1 MPTKNNKRSYIGG
14 TTSEARK
21 KYFNYDK
28 ELTQV
33 VTNLATSYGISPAL
47 VIDRLAHEGLI
58 DRAIINNNLI
68 STGSV
73 VDVFGPSLFSNN
85 NNSTYNSPYGLLG
98 LDNIYD
104 TYSKG
109 ITKTKR
115 PINIEKMTTR
125 NESGEIVNSG
135 KTKNLYDTLEL
146 FTAELASRR
155 NQVKE
160 QYPNLTDT
168 ELDSATAA
176 RYNSTNRYF
185 KQLMNSG
192 EYKTKYPIDVKGVNI
207 PTPTKTDTKYIQD
220 QTHTINMDRAFRTAP
235 KETFIYNDKSWN
247 PKLFMTD
254 GYIDESESP
263 IVKHFLNNY
272 AVQNFTQP
280 NKVNF
285 IQEKYK
291 CGGRRKA
298 QLGLDIREGGIAIPI
313 APNMY
318 YMKGRSHDNGG
329 IAIGP
334 NNKNGLEVEG
344 GEVIKVGKNDVKVFS
359 SVPLL
364 RGVSPA
370 QLVMGGANPNKV
382 FNAQEEFKDRNRI
395 NDDGTTYETGGQ
407 KTINISDM
415 PSVFRGQ
422 KINGR
427 YVQLGVPP
435 ATNKANKL
443 DVNFKQRLSALNDD
457 MKDFIMEGVK
467 YGQQILP
474 KSLRKYYAKGIN
486 ILNSPGVHDISN
498 AAQKITQVKAILDEK
513 KTGGI
518 YIKPSKRGTFTAA
531 ATKHGMGVQ
540 EFVTKVLANKEDYS
554 PTMVKKANFAKNASR
569 WKKEL
574 GGNYEPKRNE
584 KGQVVL
590 DPNNPDDVKWLHEQ
604 QGKRGAKAVHKG
616 QREFIEGTLNRTTPV
631 ILGVAA
637 ANPITTATSLAGGY
651 LLGEAGEFGG
661 ELYKTLT
668 GEDYTREGKVIGQ
681 TIGGLAG
688 PIGAKL
694 FGKGATNA
702 WNAYKT
708 NKLNSTQTLV
718 DVPELGLTIR
728 PSIRTNKPKQLNVS
742 NNQKYLPTDVED
754 LTWKEPKALLETQA
768 QVTRRDLKN
777 FNRWAKLFGYEPVPL
792 RYAETKSIADRHVQD
807 RIKQHNTFLRGVAKP
822 NKLQKQAIEYEL
834 AKEGITNPTDYDV
847 YTYMAT
853 HSAPT
858 TGAGRADLRPIQVR
872 KHKVGNFNLS
882 KTSDSPIGALYT
894 QGSGRGAAG
903 YAGMGPE
910 SGGHRRTGVVVEV
923 ARPTNFRPEASYAEW
938 VKENDFNFGN
948 IKSRGFHK
956 KVADRV
962 VETGKAPEGYSLSI
976 EDKQNLFNEIKNEFA
991 ARPEPVYETAKHALD
1006 YIKNHR
1012 PDIVKNITQ
1021 LDESAFNSLSTDSKR
1036 AYNKYLGK
1044 LMILNP
1050 KTVSFS
1056 KEVKKENDRFK
1067 NIYRDAVILEN
1078 KRHKNKYISDIDYN
1092 PEDYTQPDYSVLK
1105 STSRN
1110 RGNAQQH
1117 YIFRAPIG
1125 EKILEG
1131 RGFYLPTEEEIINAT
1146 TDHYTLWT
1154 PGYSR
1159 NTRKFG
1165 GIKKFK
1171 YGGMIYEINGNVKNA
1186 LMSARPKAQY
1196 GKEKK
1201 INNDIKIGDD
1211 NLIYKRGIDGNW
1223 YTDGT
1228 TYEKSKYYMREKPV
1242 LSGGKRSDGTIV
1254 KPKTKSQSLPELV
1267 VTASKPLT
1275 KENKDAVESKGYI
1288 ISGKTENHLTGQRRS
1303 ANRHPVPDY
1312 IGKRPETTNK
1322 KEAVKSSTNSTP
1334 RKGRAQTKSVS
1345 AVDNGPKVTR
1355 SPHAYTNYK
1364 GETKIASSP
1373 YNNVGI
1379 LKNIAGD
1386 STYDVSQLGSPEYKA
1401 AKAKLNTPSTGGGT
1415 QAKDGRWVGQ
1425 YKATNAG
1432 DWIGLGSNVLG
1443 SLASYFITKNAINKM
1458 PDPVKPIMTQA
1469 AKLKTRYNIEPQ
1481 LTNVREAEQMN
1492 RAAVRRNTA
1501 SSNTSL
1507 AREQRLVN
1515 ESRGTRNQLYGQKE
1529 NIETQLINQDRLNR
1543 QSVRMNNVRT
1553 YNDYL
1558 NRLIAT
1564 RQTQNQLGISNVNNL
1579 ISGLTGS
1586 VNNIL
1591 GNIESRRATN
1601 NTIRS
1606 IAAANP
1612 NVDAR
1617 LIGGFDYYIDP
1628 ITKKKYNKNQQYVG
1642 TING

>member
-1 MPTKNNKRSYIGG
+1 MP
-14 TTSEARK
+14 
-21 KYFNYDK
+21 KYN
-28 ELTQV
+28 V
-33 VTNLATSYGISPAL
+33 
-47 VIDRLAHEGLI
+47 
-58 DRAIINNNLI
+58 
-68 STGSV
+68 
-73 VDVFGPSLFSNN
+73 
-85 NNSTYNSPYGLLG
+85 
-98 LDNIYD
+98 
-104 TYSKG
+104 
-109 ITKTKR
+109 
-115 PINIEKMTTR
+115 
-125 NESGEIVNSG
+125 
-135 KTKNLYDTLEL
+135 
-146 FTAELASRR
+146 
-155 NQVKE
+155 
-160 QYPNLTDT
+160 
-168 ELDSATAA
+168 
-176 RYNSTNRYF
+176 
-185 KQLMNSG
+185 
-192 EYKTKYPIDVKGVNI
+192 
-207 PTPTKTDTKYIQD
+207 
-220 QTHTINMDRAFRTAP
+220 
-235 KETFIYNDKSWN
+235 
-247 PKLFMTD
+247 
-254 GYIDESESP
+254 
-263 IVKHFLNNY
+263 
-272 AVQNFTQP
+272 
-280 NKVNF
+280 
-285 IQEKYK
+285 
-291 CGGRRKA
+291 RRKA

-344 GEVIKVGKNDVKVFS
+344 GEVVKVGKNDVKVFS

-370 QLVMGGANPNKV
+370 QLVMRGANPNTV
-382 FNAQEEFKDRNRI
+382 FKAQEEFKDRNRI
-395 NDDGTTYETGGQ
+395 NDDGTTYEIGGQ
-407 KTINISDM
+407 KIININDM

-427 YVQLGVPP
+427 YVQLGIPP

-443 DVNFKQRLSALNDD
+443 DINFKQRLSSLNDD
-457 MKDFIMEGVK
+457 MKDFIMDGIK

-498 AAQKITQVKAILDEK
+498 AAQKITQVRAMVDEK
-513 KTGGI
+513 RYGGRQ
-518 YIKPSKRGTFTAA
+518 KADFGTY
-531 ATKHGMGVQ
+531 Q
-540 EFVTKVLANKEDYS
+540 
-554 PTMVKKANFAKNASR
+554 
-569 WKKEL
+569 
-574 GGNYEPKRNE
+574 PKRNE

-590 DPNNPDDVKWLHEQ
+590 DPNNPDDVKWLREQ
-604 QGKRGAKAVHKG
+604 QGKRGAKTVHKG

-651 LLGEAGEFGG
+651 LLGQAGEYGG

-681 TIGGLAG
+681 TLGGLFG
-688 PIGAKL
+688 PVGAKL
-694 FGKGATNA
+694 FSKEATNA
-702 WNAYKT
+702 WNVYNS

-718 DVPELGLTIR
+718 DVPELGLTVR
-728 PSIRTNKPKQLNVS
+728 PNIRTNRLKQLDVT
-742 NNQKYLPTDVED
+742 NNQKYFPTDVED

-807 RIKQHNTFLRGVAKP
+807 RIRQHNTFLRGVAKP

-923 ARPTNFRPEASYAEW
+923 ARPTNFRPGASYAEW
-938 VKENDFNFGN
+938 VKENDFNFGD
-948 IKSRGFHK
+948 IRSKGFHK

-962 VETGKAPEGYSLSI
+962 VEGAKISQNYSL
-976 EDKQNLFNEIKNEFA
+976 NEFQKKKILDDTLDNLKTLYFKDINEA
-991 ARPEPVYETAKHALD
+991 SNYMTTMATANNYPTHYNKSHQDILKVTDQVYQKWDIPTKIAYTKYLKDIALTPSKYKIANFKHYLNKNKNIIKEEYAFKAKKEAKHKRLNWLMED
-1006 YIKNHR
+1006 VGY
-1012 PDIVKNITQ
+1012 
-1021 LDESAFNSLSTDSKR
+1021 NSQ
-1036 AYNKYLGK
+1036 
-1044 LMILNP
+1044 
-1050 KTVSFS
+1050 
-1056 KEVKKENDRFK
+1056 
-1067 NIYRDAVILEN
+1067 
-1078 KRHKNKYISDIDYN
+1078 
-1092 PEDYTQPDYSVLK
+1092 DYTQPDYSVLK
-1105 STSRN
+1105 ATTRN
-1110 RGNAQQH
+1110 KGNAQQH

-1146 TDHYTLWT
+1146 TDHYSLWT

-1171 YGGMIYEINGNVKNA
+1171 YGGMIYEINGNIKNG
-1186 LMSARPKAQY
+1186 LSLRPKAEWGKGKDEKLWKYANDPEGTVRGFYQITPY
-1196 GKEKK
+1196 GRIYDDGDSYLIINGNKLIKGSDEFMDEVFKHQSNKRPQFYAEKRIGLYGDK
-1201 INNDIKIGDD
+1201 SLAEKFGLARSGWSFGETPKFNYVPTVDISIPDD
-1211 NLIYKRGIDGNW
+1211 YK
-1223 YTDGT
+1223 
-1228 TYEKSKYYMREKPV
+1228 
-1242 LSGGKRSDGTIV
+1242 
-1254 KPKTKSQSLPELV
+1254 
-1267 VTASKPLT
+1267 TAAS
-1275 KENKDAVESKGYI
+1275 SKGGTQ
-1288 ISGKTENHLTGQRRS
+1288 SRVN
-1303 ANRHPVPDY
+1303 PV
-1312 IGKRPETTNK
+1312 
-1322 KEAVKSSTNSTP
+1322 
-1334 RKGRAQTKSVS
+1334 
-1345 AVDNGPKVTR
+1345 VDDGPKVTR
-1355 SPHAYTNYK
+1355 SPHAYINYK
-1364 GETKIASSP
+1364 GETKI
-1373 YNNVGI
+1373 V
-1379 LKNIAGD
+1379 
-1386 STYDVSQLGSPEYKA
+1386 GSPHKA
-1401 AKAKLNTPSTGGGT
+1401 AETKLNTPPTGDKIKV
-1415 QAKDGRWVGQ
+1415 KDGRWVGQ

-1443 SLASYFITKNAINKM
+1443 SLASYFITKNAIDKM

-1515 ESRGTRNQLYGQKE
+1515 ESRSTRNQLYGQKE

-1553 YNDYL
+1553 YNNYL
-1558 NRLIAT
+1558 NKLIST
-1564 RQTQNQLGISNVNNL
+1564 RQTQNQLGISNINNL
-1579 ISGLTGS
+1579 IYGLTGS
-1586 VNNIL
+1586 VNNII
-1591 GNIESRRATN
+1591 GNIESRKATN
-1601 NTIRS
+1601 NTLRA